1 MFLHVR
7 SSDSVS
13 CFKDLFKKKNRKKKH
28 ITINSLKVVD
38 FNKSPFDLCLACFQN
53 EKSNAVKFLEREI
66 YLTNYSVIKENT
78 SILLINKGK
87 KP

>member
-7 SSDSVS
+7 SSDSVR
-13 CFKDLFKKKNRKKKH
+13 CFKNLFKKNRKKKH
-28 ITINSLKVVD
+28 ITITSLKVVD

-53 EKSNAVKFLEREI
+53 ETSNAVKLLKREI
-66 YLTNYSVIKENT
+66 YLTNYSVIKEKT